1 VFVFAGSQNN
11 SAGITIVPSVS
22 GTNGTIQGWNSNL
35 GTSTG
40 ATPAGPGAQAF
51 VSAGDQT
58 AAFSSSNNFGLDG
71 TLAGS
76 WNAGGMKGSLGD
88 ILTMI
93 QGQARTGPAGTPT
106 GTNVLSDAGRAVL
119 ALNGQLTICGGSG
132 CSLTAVP
139 VPAAVV
145 LFGTGLIG
153 LIGIAR
159 RKLTTITG
167 NAMPQESGQSI

>member
-1 VFVFAGSQNN
+1 
-11 SAGITIVPSVS
+11 
-22 GTNGTIQGWNSNL
+22 
-35 GTSTG
+35 
-40 ATPAGPGAQAF
+40 
-51 VSAGDQT
+51 
-58 AAFSSSNNFGLDG
+58 
-71 TLAGS
+71 
-76 WNAGGMKGSLGD
+76 
-88 ILTMI
+88 
-93 QGQARTGPAGTPT
+93 
-106 GTNVLSDAGRAVL
+106 VL

-167 NAMPQESGQSI
+167 NAMPQETGQSI